1 MVANQVYSEDE
12 MEKLY
17 EYLPRELVTFV
28 LVTLFSLLIGLSQR
42 KISLKREGETTLFG
56 TDRTFT
62 FIGIL
67 GYLLYILDPVDY
79 RLFMGGGAILGLLL
93 GLNYYVKQ
101 SQFHV
106 FGVTTIIIALITYCI
121 APIVATQPSW
131 FYVMVVVTVLL
142 FTELKHTFTELAQR
156 MKNDEMITLAKFLA
170 ISGIILPM
178 LPNENLIPDIN
189 LTPYTVWLATVVVS
203 GISYLSYLLRRYVF
217 HESGI
222 LVSGII
228 GGLYSSTAT
237 ISVLA
242 RKSRKAPAQEAPEY
256 AAAMLLA
263 VSMMFLRFLILIGI
277 FSKAILAEIYPY
289 LLIMSFV
296 TAGVAWYL
304 HRKRKSIPVTGEEA
318 EEEDEVTEEDLRRAE
333 EEFLH
338 GPMGNT
344 DLNPE
349 DDTEGTEEAQPL
361 TEEEELERFIESI
374 QPENGAD
381 PRDIVPREKELTDD
395 EKQLFTYFVKVPGM
409 KEQLVD
415 TLYDVQM
422 AAADKTSKT
431 GNIIVMGGKE
441 CGKTRLISGLI
452 PAICKELNLEAS
464 KVAYVFAD
472 QINGKNIYKIFSKLA
487 GGFLVIENANQLTPE
502 TVEMLD
508 KAMEVNT
515 DGLTVIVEDE
525 KIGMR
530 KLIARYPKFAKKF
543 TSMINIPVFTN
554 DELVNFAR
562 VYTKENGYAIDQMGM
577 LALYNLIGINQKED
591 SPMNVGAV
599 KELIDA
605 AIAKSQGGIRKFKRN
620 VSKKRI
626 DRDGYIV
633 LYEKDFTK

>member
-1 MVANQVYSEDE
+1 VVANQVYLEDE

-67 GYLLYILDPVDY
+67 GYLLYILDPVEY

-277 FSKAILAEIYPY
+277 FSKEILATIYPY
-289 LLIMSFV
+289 LLIMSVV
-296 TAGVAWYL
+296 TAGIAWYL
-304 HRKRKSIPVTGEEA
+304 HRKRRQAPLTEGEA
-318 EEEDEVTEEDLRRAE
+318 EEEDSSNPLEFKVALIFAVLFVIFTIVTHYTLVYTGTGGLNILSFIAGLSDITPFILNLLQGSGVAALVVTACCMQAIVSNIAVNMCYALFFAGGRSPLRRWV
-333 EEFLH
+333 L
-338 GPMGNT
+338 
-344 DLNPE
+344 
-349 DDTEGTEEAQPL
+349 
-361 TEEEELERFIESI
+361 
-374 QPENGAD
+374 
-381 PRDIVPREKELTDD
+381 
-395 EKQLFTYFVKVPGM
+395 
-409 KEQLVD
+409 
-415 TLYDVQM
+415 
-422 AAADKTSKT
+422 
-431 GNIIVMGGKE
+431 
-441 CGKTRLISGLI
+441 
-452 PAICKELNLEAS
+452 
-464 KVAYVFAD
+464 
-472 QINGKNIYKIFSKLA
+472 
-487 GGFLVIENANQLTPE
+487 GGFGCVIA
-502 TVEMLD
+502 
-508 KAMEVNT
+508 VNVC
-515 DGLTVIVEDE
+515 L
-525 KIGMR
+525 
-530 KLIARYPKFAKKF
+530 LLFFY
-543 TSMINIPVFTN
+543 
-554 DELVNFAR
+554 L
-562 VYTKENGYAIDQMGM
+562 
-577 LALYNLIGINQKED
+577 L
-591 SPMNVGAV
+591 
-599 KELIDA
+599 
-605 AIAKSQGGIRKFKRN
+605 
-620 VSKKRI
+620 
-626 DRDGYIV
+626 
-633 LYEKDFTK
+633 